1 MILHAIF
8 IGIIATCFMDLIA
21 IVQRRLFDIPSL
33 NYAMVGRWLG
43 HIPKG
48 RFIHR
53 PTIGQSSSIP
63 GESILGW
70 TAHYVI
76 GILFAAIFIVIS
88 DHQWTTM
95 LGPIWPIMFGAVTV
109 VVPFLLLQP
118 GMGAG
123 IAAHRTPSPW
133 SARARSLMAH
143 VTFGI
148 GLWLGDLLLAQAGG
162 N

>member
-8 IGIIATCFMDLIA
+8 IGIIATGFMDLIA

-43 HIPKG
+43 HIANG
-48 RFIHR
+48 RLIHR
-53 PTIGQSSSIP
+53 PTIGQSSRIS

-70 TAHYVI
+70 MAHYVI
-76 GILFAAIFIVIS
+76 GILFAAIFLSIS

-95 LGPIWPIMFGAVTV
+95 LGPIWPIMFGAITV
-109 VVPFLLLQP
+109 AAPFLLLQP

-123 IAAHRTPSPW
+123 IAARKTPSPW
-133 SARARSLMAH
+133 TARARSLAAH

-148 GLWLGDLLLAQAGG
+148 GLWLGYLLLAQVGG
-162 N
+162 S